1 MKKALSLILT
11 VIQFFT
17 VATFVGA
24 ADTTAQS
31 PVGDT
36 SRLYSDSEGNIFS
49 TSEETVLYMNVINND
64 TESHRYILNST
75 VTSNE
80 SGATVWTDTR
90 TTYGAA
96 ANGGNRKTA
105 INPQNITEFGDYTL
119 NVVVSVQGAE
129 EGSPTYPF
137 STTFTYVPQGIISTE
152 YAGNIFT
159 SREDMEISFDLTNT
173 SQNTHSFTAVYEIT
187 DERGRI
193 IKNENENLSL
203 SSGEKHQKVFT
214 SPVERFGIYNLSAT
228 VTDNDG
234 RTYTYDKSFSYVN
247 APKNMPRKESI
258 GMVSRMVS
266 LSASSAGPDVDG
278 SMQILNNLGV
288 GTIKDGV
295 RWYEYESTKGVYG
308 LAATKK
314 ERLQKEIAYAQE
326 HGVKLIVAFHGDNPD
341 IYNTA
346 DKIPRDEDAL
356 EALRAA
362 AESFAKEYK
371 GQISSFSFTNEPD
384 LSRRQ
389 DVLSCEDFA
398 EALSYF
404 AQGIRAGNP
413 DAEIIGVNVSQVNTE
428 WIEGL
433 IRAGAGEYIDA
444 VGIHPYQGPGSPES
458 LKWVDMTSAVRKMLQ
473 SYGYGHIKVYGT
485 EGNSPESKAY
495 NTPLQQG
502 FNLVRTYALM
512 EATGCIDA
520 FAPHQLYSLLQS
532 GDDENGY
539 GIIEPWADKKNPCS
553 AKPAYVQVCNFS
565 ALTADKRNIG
575 LVNSGNVYIHHYS
588 KDNGNDVLMMY
599 ADRSVKKVSLKI
611 NTAKGKMYDH
621 YGNSDEVSALGGEY
635 TFILS
640 DTPTYFEGDFSSFS
654 ICDGSIGVGNVLLE
668 LPEGSRGEVQLSLED
683 ISDYTI
689 SAEATD
695 NITASV
701 TPSGSVNITVN
712 EIPEKYEFD
721 AKRQMYGAMDYRDYV
736 NILVKK
742 GDTLYAKLP
751 VAVNYLHK
759 SADVHM
765 YVRPNTT
772 DSSNKW
778 EGVITVRNNKSHE
791 SISGTVK
798 IEKPISISGM
808 LAPPSFTLEEL
819 APGTSQSFRFNIAD
833 TYLSGYLWCVG
844 KLTLGDGEEIEF
856 QLGGHPR
863 SYYYSSGQWT
873 RVPALQALEWS
884 DDFVIDG
891 NISSGEWD
899 KHLLKSFDESVE
911 NVPTTPDDEQR
922 PDDTGDSEDY
932 EDTVLSDFSGDIYGA
947 WDEQFLYL
955 AMEIKDSVHNQHEVP
970 AQMSRSDSIAITTMN
985 TTLQSQ
991 NSKYSIALTDY
1002 SGERKSVL
1010 TTNWSCVPTQ
1020 AYKGVIKEGT
1030 DGAEVKVVRNEST
1043 GTTVYEARVPWK
1055 RLLGRNAVKND
1066 NLKLSLSAT
1075 DYDNKDTA
1083 SKSYSLTRWTCLVRE
1098 DEAPMTIVDKSGEAV
1113 KSVQELRA
1121 DDLITFKASPQS
1133 YNGNYN
1139 LYVVQ
1144 YYANKLISAQLA
1156 TGKGKG
1162 LAYTGFDNLVDGTVS
1177 LEGNNVTISTNVSNR
1192 KRLAVNTSAD
1202 GNEYMYY
1209 ETEGYD
1215 TVGVSSKPGYSVK
1228 FTDDITEGIAVI
1240 SFDIGRGNMDGGTF
1254 VNSSGTS
1261 TDDFLHLRDNDS
1273 TNSARR
1279 GFFYASASNGYMCSG
1294 NDSSNAKDTAVTM
1307 PYEKNK
1313 IYHVDVVF
1321 DRDNKKQYTFI
1332 DGQLLNDMPYEKAM
1346 NASSFQFFISWSVGY
1361 FDNLC
1366 VKQFAST
1373 GKTTLSYEDISRDSL
1388 STTAVGNIDEIR
1400 AFVFEKGTLA
1410 PVMES
1415 FVLH

>member
-24 ADTTAQS
+24 ADSTAQS
-31 PVGDT
+31 PVADT
-36 SRLYSDSEGNIFS
+36 SRLYSDSEENIFS
-49 TSEETVLYMNVINND
+49 TPEETHLYINIINND
-64 TESHRYILNST
+64 TVSHRYNLACT

-80 SGATVWTDTR
+80 SNQVVWTGTD
-90 TTYGAA
+90 TTYGAQP
-96 ANGGNRKTA
+96 NGGNRKWS
-105 INPQNITEFGDYTL
+105 IRPQNITEFGEYTL
-119 NVVVSVQGAE
+119 DVVVSVREAE
-129 EGSPTYPF
+129 EGAPTYPF
-137 STTFTYVPQGIISTE
+137 TTTFTYVPQGTISTE

-159 SREDMEISFDLTNT
+159 SREDMKIDFNFTNT
-173 SQNTHSFTAVYEIT
+173 SQNSHSFNAVYEIT

-203 SSGEKHQKVFT
+203 ASGENHQKVFS
-214 SPVERFGIYNLSAT
+214 SPVERFGIYNLAVT
-228 VTDNDG
+228 VTDDCG
-234 RTYTYDKSFSYVN
+234 RTYTYDKAFSYVN

-266 LSASSAGPDVDG
+266 LTSSSGPDVDA
-278 SMQILNNLGV
+278 SMQIIDNLGV

-295 RWYEYESTKGVYG
+295 RWYEYEQSKGVYG
-308 LAATKK
+308 LNDTKK
-314 ERLQKEIAYAQE
+314 ERLAKEIAYAQD
-326 HGVKLIVAFHGDNPD
+326 HGVELWVAFHGDNPD

-346 DKIPRDEDAL
+346 DKIPRDA
-356 EALRAA
+356 EALNALKAA
-362 AESFAKEYK
+362 AESFAREYK
-371 GQISSFSFTNEPD
+371 GQISTFSFTNEPD

-398 EALSYF
+398 EALRYF
-404 AQGIRAGNP
+404 SEGIRAGNP
-413 DAEIIGVNVSQVNTE
+413 DAEIIGVNTSQTNTE

-433 IRAGAGEYIDA
+433 IRAGAGEYMDA

-458 LKWVDMTSAVRKMLQ
+458 LKWVEMTSSVREML
-473 SYGYGHIKVYGT
+473 SKHGYGHIKVYGT

-495 NTPLQQG
+495 NTLLQQG

-575 LVNSGNVYIHHYS
+575 LVNRGDVYIHHYA
-588 KDNGNDVLMMY
+588 KENGNDVLMMY
-599 ADRSVKKVSLKI
+599 ADRGVRNVSLSI
-611 NTAKGKMYDH
+611 NTSKGKMYDT
-621 YGNSDEVSALGGEY
+621 YGNSDEIHALGGKY

-640 DTPTYFEGDFSSFS
+640 DTPTYFEGDFSKFSLTDTGLAIDKPSF
-654 ICDGSIGVGNVLLE
+654 E
-668 LPEGSRGEVQLSLED
+668 LTNGSRGEAQISLEN

-689 SAEATD
+689 SAETTD
-695 NITASV
+695 NITATV
-701 TPSGSVNITVN
+701 TDSGSVNITVN

-721 AKRQMYGAMDYRDYV
+721 AKRQMYGTMDYRDYV

-759 SADVHM
+759 SADAHL
-765 YVRPNTT
+765 YIRPNTT
-772 DSSNKW
+772 DSGKKW
-778 EGVITVRNNKSHE
+778 EGVITIRNNKSHE

-798 IEKPISISGM
+798 IKRPAGISGP
-808 LAPPSFTLEEL
+808 LSGAKFDLEPLE
-819 APGTSQSFRFNIAD
+819 PGASESFRFDIYDAWAD
-833 TYLSGYLWCVG
+833 TYVWCEIT
-844 KLTLGDGEEIEF
+844 LTLSDGEVIEF

-873 RVPALQALEWS
+873 RVPAFQALKWN

-891 NISSGEWD
+891 KLSGGEWD
-899 KHLLKSFDESVE
+899 KYLLKSFEESVE
-911 NVPTTPDDEQR
+911 NLPTTPDDEQR

-947 WDEQFLYL
+947 WDENFLYI
-955 AMEIKDSVHNQHEVP
+955 AMEVKDSIHNQHEVP
-970 AQMSRSDSIAITTMN
+970 AQMSRADSIAVTTMN

-1002 SGERKSVL
+1002 SGERQSVL

-1020 AYKGVIKEGT
+1020 PYKGVIPEGEN
-1030 DGAEVKVVRNEST
+1030 GAMAKVVRHENE
-1043 GTTVYEARVPWK
+1043 GTTIYEARIPWK

-1066 NLKLSLSAT
+1066 NLKLSLAAN
-1075 DYDNKDTA
+1075 DYDTKETA
-1083 SKSYSLTRWTCLVRE
+1083 SKSYSLTRWTCLTRE

-1113 KSVQELRA
+1113 KSIKELREG
-1121 DDLITFKASPQS
+1121 DSVTFKASPQS
-1133 YNGNYN
+1133 YNGNYK
-1139 LYVVQ
+1139 LYLVQ
-1144 YYANKLISAQLA
+1144 YYANKLISTQLSN
-1156 TGKGKG
+1156 GKGTG
-1162 LAYTGFDNLVDGTVS
+1162 LVYADFDNLSDGVVS
-1177 LEGNNVTISTNVSNR
+1177 VEGNNVTISTNVSNR
-1192 KRLAVNTSAD
+1192 KRLGLKSGAN
-1202 GNEYMYY
+1202 GNKYIRY
-1209 ETEGYD
+1209 ETEGFD
-1215 TVGVSSKPGYSVK
+1215 TVGVTSKPRYSIT
-1228 FTDDITEGIAVI
+1228 FNENITEGVTVI
-1240 SFDIGRGNMDGGTF
+1240 SFDVGRGDTDGGAF
-1254 VNSSGTS
+1254 VDSNGTS
-1261 TDDFLHLRDNDS
+1261 TDDFLHFRDNDS
-1273 TNSARR
+1273 TSSNRR
-1279 GFFYASASNGYMCSG
+1279 GFFYASSGNGYMCSG

-1366 VKQFAST
+1366 VKQFASA

-1388 STTAVGNIDEIR
+1388 STCVSGSVDEIR
-1400 AFVFEKGTLA
+1400 AFVFENNTLVPLMDA
-1410 PVMES
+1410 
-1415 FVLH
+1415 FILD